1 VASEVTSSARA
12 ARAFLDTNILVY
24 ADDAKLPAKQLKAV
38 ELIEHHLRLRTGVI
52 SIQVLQEYF
61 AAVLRKLNLDVGLAK
76 RKIQVYAKF
85 HVVEPKVNSV
95 VSAVDLHRLHGI
107 SFWDA
112 SILQSAKEAGCSI
125 LLTEDLQHGQ
135 TIDGVR
141 IVNPFL

>member
-1 VASEVTSSARA
+1 MASEVTSSARA